1 MAKVSKTEQEWRE
14 QLSLEEFQITRMAGT
29 ERAFSGVYWNTKT
42 PGVYSC
48 KCCDAP
54 LFKSDTKFES
64 GTGWPAF
71 YSPVAPEAVIN
82 REDHSH
88 GLRRVEVL
96 CAACN
101 AHLGHVFPDGP
112 EPTGQRY
119 CINSASLSLAP
130 AAANVP

>member
-1 MAKVSKTEQEWRE
+1 MAKVSKTEQQWRE

-119 CINSASLSLAP
+119 CINSASLSLVPAGPIAP
-130 AAANVP
+130 

>member
-1 MAKVSKTEQEWRE
+1 MAKVSKTEQQWRE

-130 AAANVP
+130 AGPIAP

>member
-1 MAKVSKTEQEWRE
+1 MAKVSKTEQQWRE

-119 CINSASLSLAP
+119 CINSASLSLVP
-130 AAANVP
+130 AASNAP